1 MAKASRTRKKPIKK
15 AARKAPRKAR
25 AAGGKKKAAKP
36 RAKSRTKKKGSAKP
50 AAPTPPA
57 PPAPPAR
64 SRAFIHRSKPKNGNG
79 NGKHAGGNG
88 KVLTNG
94 KSRARR
100 TATEM
105 AKQQRAISVSEF
117 FSKNRHLL
125 GFDNPTKALLTTVKE
140 AVDNSLDACEEAD
153 ILPDVFVEI
162 QAVKDKSDR
171 YRVIVRDNGPGIV
184 AKQIPQIFG
193 KLLYGSKFHRL
204 KMSRG
209 QQGIGI
215 SAAGMYGLLTTG
227 KPIRVTSRPGEGKR
241 ARHYEI
247 HIDTRRNEPVI
258 GREEFVEWQKGSGT
272 EVRIELVARY
282 LRGKRSVDEYLEA
295 TAIAN
300 PHVRLEYVDPDK
312 RKFVF
317 QRASKELP
325 AEPREI
331 KPHPYGVELGVMM
344 RMLRETRSHTLA
356 GFLKSDF
363 CRVSDRV
370 ARQICEEAK
379 LYVRARPKRI
389 ARQEVDNL
397 YRAVNATKIMNPRT
411 DCLAPIGEEGI
422 IAGMKKQLGAEFY
435 TAVTRRP
442 SVYRGNPFLVE
453 VGIAYGGELPEEGLV
468 RVIRFAN
475 RVPLLYQAGSC
486 AINESIVGTDWRSYR
501 LPQNRGA
508 LPAGPAV
515 ITVHFASVWVPFTSE
530 SKEAVAHYPEI
541 TKEIK
546 LGLQECGRRLSQFI
560 GRRRRAAERERKLT
574 HISQYVPHIAKGLR
588 EILGFSEKHEKAVI
602 KKIRNMLERS
612 RT

>member
-1 MAKASRTRKKPIKK
+1 MAKARTRKKPTK
-15 AARKAPRKAR
+15 R
-25 AAGGKKKAAKP
+25 AAKGKKKAAKP
-36 RAKSRTKKKGSAKP
+36 RAKSRTKKGAKKGAKK
-50 AAPTPPA
+50 AAA
-57 PPAPPAR
+57 PAR

-79 NGKHAGGNG
+79 KHADGNG

-94 KSRARR
+94 KDRARR

-140 AVDNSLDACEEAD
+140 AVDNSLDACEEAGV
-153 ILPDVFVEI
+153 LPDVFVEI
-162 QAVKDKSDR
+162 QAVKDKADR
-171 YRVIVRDNGPGIV
+171 YRVTVRDNGPGIV

-241 ARHYEI
+241 ARYYEI

-258 GREEFVEWQKGSGT
+258 GKEEFVEWQKGSGT

-300 PHVRLEYVDPDK
+300 PHVRLEYTDPDK

-317 QRASKELP
+317 QRASKSLP

-397 YRAVNATKIMNPRT
+397 YRAVNATKIMNPPT

-501 LPQNRGA
+501 LSQNRGA

-541 TKEIK
+541 IKEIK

-574 HISQYVPHIAKGLR
+574 HISQYVPHIARGLR
-588 EILGFSEKHEKAVI
+588 EILGFSEKHEKSVVR
-602 KKIRNMLERS
+602 KIRDMLERS